1 VKKKIRVVSML
12 LTVVMLMSAFVTPVA
27 AGQRNGRGQE
37 RQNEQQIQYID
48 AEVQVIDGQPVLRY
62 ETEDGYADIPFEIP
76 AYALSADGQKVAVQ
90 RQGDAIL
97 LPTEDGFE
105 AVPLKDFSVVMMNGQ
120 IMLLVEANPIWK
132 LLPIALVKVGLAG
145 FIVHPHFVYSFT
157 KRFINKGIPIATGI
171 ANIVTVLVSGQRFVD
186 TGTGRRVV
194 FHAGLRMAVV
204 IDRTSRTLITVMDDV
219 NIHIKMNRKLS
230 PWIPHNWNW

>member
-1 VKKKIRVVSML
+1 MKTKMRLVSLL

-27 AGQRNGRGQE
+27 AGQGNGRGQE
-37 RQNEQQIQYID
+37 RQIQYLD
-48 AEVQVIDGQPVLRY
+48 AEVQVINGQPVLRY
-62 ETEDGYADIPFEIP
+62 ETKDGYADIPFDLP
-76 AYALSADGQKVAVQ
+76 AYAISAEGQKVAVE
-90 RQGDAIL
+90 RQGNAIL

-105 AVPLKDFSVVMMNGQ
+105 AVPLKDFSVAMMNGQ
-120 IMLLVEANPIWK
+120 IMLLAEVNPLWK

-145 FIVHPHFVYSFT
+145 FTVSQHFVDSFVI
-157 KRFINKGIPIATGI
+157 RFINKGIPITTGI

-204 IDRTSRTLITVMDDV
+204 IDRTSRTLITVMDNV
-219 NIHIKMNRKLS
+219 NIHNKVTRKLS

>member
-1 VKKKIRVVSML
+1 MKKKFRIVSML
-12 LTVVMLMSAFVTPVA
+12 LTVVLLMSAFLTPVA

-62 ETEDGYADIPFEIP
+62 ETEEGYADIPFAVP
-76 AYALSADGQKVAVQ
+76 AYALSVDGQKVAVE

-105 AVPLKDFSVVMMNGQ
+105 AVPFKDFSVAMMNGQ
-120 IMLLVEANPIWK
+120 IMLLAEVNPIWK

-145 FIVHPHFVYSFT
+145 VTLSPHFVDSFV

-204 IDRTSRTLITVMDDV
+204 IDRTSRTLITVMDNV
-219 NIHIKMNRKLS
+219 NIHNKMTRTVDR
-230 PWIPHNWNW
+230 WIPHNWNW